1 MNYQQTLDFL
11 FSTLPV
17 FHRDG
22 AIAYKPGLQNIT
34 RLCDSIGNPQRSFK
48 CIHVAGTNGKGSTSS
63 MLAAILQSSGYK
75 TGLYTSPH
83 IKNFTER
90 IRIDGVEIA
99 EDFVVD
105 FVARNLRLIEDIRPS
120 FFEITAA
127 LAFFYF
133 AESKVDVAIIE
144 VGVGGKFDSTNI
156 ISPILSIITNI
167 SYDHKD
173 LLGDTLVE
181 IAHQKAGIIKLN
193 TPVVVSERQP
203 EVELVFTET
212 SLETGSVIYWASDNF
227 QILSSILDQN
237 MKYVEILDKI
247 RNIKRKFS
255 IDLVGNYQEKNVM
268 GVLQAVSILPALG
281 FHIPEESIIA
291 GLSKIKSL
299 TGLTGRWHKI
309 QENPLVIADVGHNE
323 GGLQQTLA
331 QVKNGTFGHL
341 HFILGFVKDKDVS
354 SILRMFPPN
363 ASYYFCGFSNPR
375 GLDPQNLKLIAS
387 GVGIHGQCYQDA
399 DSALA
404 QCLGVASVED
414 FIYIGGSTF
423 LLSDLSRF

>member
-127 LAFFYF
+127 LAFFHF
-133 AESKVDVAIIE
+133 AESKVDIAIIE

-203 EVELVFTET
+203 EVESVFTET
-212 SLETGSVIYWASDNF
+212 SLETGSALFWASDNF
-227 QILSSILDQN
+227 QLLSSILDQN
-237 MKYVEILDKI
+237 IKYVEIIDKI

-255 IDLVGNYQEKNVM
+255 IDLAGNYQEKNVM

-281 FHIPEESIIA
+281 FNIPEESIIA

-387 GVGIHGQCYQDA
+387 GVGIYGQCYQDV

-404 QCLGVASVED
+404 QCLSVASTDD

-423 LLSDLSRF
+423 LLSDLSRL

>member
-22 AIAYKPGLQNIT
+22 AIAYKPGLQNIIK
-34 RLCDSIGNPQRSFK
+34 LCDNIGNPQRAFK

-63 MLAAILQSSGYK
+63 MLAAILQTSGYK

-99 EDFVVD
+99 EDVVVD
-105 FVARNLRLIEDIRPS
+105 FVARNLGLIESVRPS

-127 LAFFYF
+127 LAFYYF

-144 VGVGGKFDSTNI
+144 VGVGGKYDSTNI
-156 ISPILSIITNI
+156 INPILSIITNI
-167 SYDHKD
+167 SFDHKD

-181 IAHQKAGIIKLN
+181 IAQQKAGIIKFN

-203 EVELVFTET
+203 EVESVFIEA
-212 SLETGSVIYWASDNF
+212 SLEAESTLYWASDNF
-227 QILSSILDQN
+227 QFLASTFNQN
-237 MKYVEILDKI
+237 IKYIEILDKS
-247 RNIKRKFS
+247 RGSTLKLS
-255 IDLVGNYQEKNVM
+255 IDLAGNYQQKNVV
-268 GVLQAVSILPALG
+268 GVLQAATILPALG
-281 FHIPEESIIA
+281 FNISDDSIVA
-291 GLSKIKSL
+291 GLSKVKFL
-299 TGLTGRWHKI
+299 TGLSGRWHKI
-309 QENPLVIADVGHNE
+309 QDNPLVIADVGHNE
-323 GGLQQTLA
+323 AGLQQTLA
-331 QVKNGTFGHL
+331 QVKDGSFGHL
-341 HFILGFVKDKDVS
+341 YFILGFVKDKDVL
-354 SILRMFPPN
+354 SILRMFPLG
-363 ASYYFCGFSNPR
+363 ASYYFCSFSNPR
-375 GLDPQNLKLIAS
+375 GLDAPKVNAIAAD
-387 GVGIHGQCYQDA
+387 VGIDGHCYQDV

-404 QCLGVASVED
+404 HCLSVASAED

-423 LLSDLSRF
+423 VLSDLSRL